1 MLPGLPRA
9 YVKGTGNFDGTVEI
23 LGLRK
28 RDKKSSIT
36 SAKIVAVDPQYSS
49 PSEDKEIFI
58 GEKYIFD
65 SRVKDVD
72 RDRISV
78 QISGSAVNKKTF
90 NFLKQSSLPKVE
102 VKLFSI
108 LT

>member
-1 MLPGLPRA
+1 M
-9 YVKGTGNFDGTVEI
+9 KGTGNFDGTVEI

-36 SAKIVAVDPQYSS
+36 AAKIVAVDPQYSS
-49 PSEDKEIFI
+49 PSEDKEIYI

-72 RDRISV
+72 QDRISV
-78 QISGSAVNKKTF
+78 QISGSAVNKKH
-90 NFLKQSSLPKVE
+90 LIPSKQNLLQKVG
-102 VKLFSI
+102 VKLF
-108 LT
+108 LKHL